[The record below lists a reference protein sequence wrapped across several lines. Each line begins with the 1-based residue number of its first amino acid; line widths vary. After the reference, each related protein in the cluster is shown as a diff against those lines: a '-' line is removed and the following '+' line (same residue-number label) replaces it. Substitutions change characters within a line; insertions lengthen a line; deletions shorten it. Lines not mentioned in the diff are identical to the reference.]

1 MPPEG
6 GLGGED
12 GLDELF
18 YLGKV
23 GGFVVTGDLEE
34 AVGVF
39 FFHDLGGLKMEG
51 DVVVGDFK
59 FEHETGYELEG
70 GVAVGVLDADF
81 TGVPN
86 VDYGVTG
93 IGGGVG
99 GFAAGVTGN
108 GAGGVL
114 MKLNVLGGF
123 LVEEEEVTVA
133 FAGDE

>member
-34 AVGVF
+34 VVGVF
-39 FFHDLGGLKMEG
+39 FFHNLGGLKVEG

-70 GVAVGVLDADF
+70 GVAVGVLNADF
-81 TGVPN
+81 AGVPY
-86 VDYGVTG
+86 VDYGMT
-93 IGGGVG
+93 GVG
-99 GFAAGVTGN
+99 GCVGGFVAGVTSYD
-108 GAGGVL
+108 AGGVFV
-114 MKLNVLGGF
+114 KLNVLGGF

-133 FAGDE
+133 FAGDV